1 MMNDKRMKT
10 VHELYGCT
18 RKHNSKQRLK
28 FAKKLF
34 IRRYN
39 EGYSAVYIY
48 QQMAEWSNFPLTGD
62 LIDHWLHSDRI
73 LSRTERQNNAIS
85 HVLSDDFQ
93 HMERINSNYL
103 AFKYEIPIWRIQ
115 LLIDMYNIMG
125 AENE

>member
-1 MMNDKRMKT
+1 MTDERMKT

-48 QQMAEWSNFPLTGD
+48 QQMTEWSNFPLTGD

-115 LLIDMYNIMG
+115 LLIDMYNIMEE
-125 AENE
+125 ENE

>member
-1 MMNDKRMKT
+1 MTDERMKT

-48 QQMAEWSNFPLTGD
+48 QQMTEWSNFPLTGD

-115 LLIDMYNIMG
+115 LLIDMYNIME